1 MVADTVDPGDMYYV
15 LLDGNT
21 KYQRDLGGFV
31 RGEASVPGG
40 CQIPGSPHGGNI
52 GFQLIE
58 VNMTHISTTL
68 TVEFNTGVIGIQG
81 HLD

>member
-1 MVADTVDPGDMYYV
+1 MLMVADTFDPGDIV
-15 LLDGNT
+15 NVILDGNT

-31 RGEASVPGG
+31 QGAASVPGG
-40 CQIPGSPHGGNI
+40 CSFGVNAGSI

-68 TVEFNTGVIGIQG
+68 TV
-81 HLD
+81 